1 MSQNTPLKLPN
12 ANIFMIS
19 PRDYRLSSRNGT
31 VVNFK
36 KDVPTK
42 VPPNA
47 YVEAIACGAW
57 VDEDQEMPAPVE
69 EEAKK
74 SQPGEAEAVKL
85 EAEAFKS
92 ALTLALTGIL
102 TKNDPEDFRADG
114 IPKANKVIAE
124 ISPEI
129 RRPTATEIA
138 DTFAELQEK
147 FELAED

>member
-1 MSQNTPLKLPN
+1 MSQNTPLKLPGST
-12 ANIFMIS
+12 IYMIS
-19 PRDYRLSSRNGT
+19 PRDYRLSSLNGT

-42 VPPNA
+42 VSPNA
-47 YVEAIACGAW
+47 YVEAIGCGAY
-57 VDEDQEMPAPVE
+57 VDEDQELPEPAEPKE
-69 EEAKK
+69 ERPGTEEA
-74 SQPGEAEAVKL
+74 AKL
-85 EAEAFKS
+85 EAEAFES
-92 ALTLALTGIL
+92 ALTLALTALL
-102 TKNDPEDFRADG
+102 TRNDPEDFRADG

-138 DTFAELQEK
+138 DAFAALQEN